1 MRVRPARPAD
11 AEALRAAVSR
21 AGEATVFDD
30 IGAPLLD
37 VSEVGVREAAAS
49 ADCCFLVEEDGQPMG
64 LALAHP
70 DDDGDAAELLALWV
84 HPERAGENVAK
95 RLLKRLATNLAEE
108 GVDVIRTCTPV
119 SQPSAREFFRSHGF
133 HQQRTVSG
141 HGGEEI
147 VFTAPVES
155 LL

>member
-30 IGAPLLD
+30 IGVPPLA
-37 VSEVGVREAAAS
+37 VSEVGVREAAAA
-49 ADCCFLVEEDGQPMG
+49 ADCCFLVEENGQPMG

-70 DDDGDAAELLALWV
+70 DEDGDAAELLALWV
-84 HPERAGENVAK
+84 HPERAGEDVAK
-95 RLLKRLATNLAEE
+95 RLLGRLATHLSEE
-108 GVDVIRTCTPV
+108 NIDIIRTCTPEN
-119 SQPSAREFFRSHGF
+119 QPSSREFFRSHGF
-133 HQQRTVSG
+133 HQQRTLSG
-141 HGGEEI
+141 HGGEAI
-147 VFTAPVES
+147 IFAAPVDS